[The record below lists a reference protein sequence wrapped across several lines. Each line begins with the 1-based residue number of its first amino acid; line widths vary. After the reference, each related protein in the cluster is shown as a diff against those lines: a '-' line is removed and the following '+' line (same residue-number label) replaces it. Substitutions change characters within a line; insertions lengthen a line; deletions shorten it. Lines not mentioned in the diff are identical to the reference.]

1 MKEII
6 DEIFFKNYSH
16 KELIENLLS
25 KLENENFDDEFVKL
39 LKKLNRVKAIKISE
53 INNNL
58 KFLITISSQIIERNY
73 YYDNYFKIYRMDK
86 IKNTIYYYVIQRN
99 KKHFFKKLA
108 KLKLNIKNRLR
119 NNLIDLSINKELE
132 NYFII
137 KENYALNKNLSS
149 LKKLI
154 KLDMR
159 EAYYNISI
167 QKMKIFDN
175 KHLKIYNSLVSSLA
189 KSLTKIKSNQD
200 YKKSRKEFRRIIL
213 GMLLKDRIRIFY
225 IKNGEQMIRKIVKVK
240 GLWGVLMRK
249 TIDEIINEL
258 LKIFNHKSIKF
269 IWVDCAYIDYNEFYK
284 KTHLIDFR
292 KFQIKEF
299 KFHFENFTIEKKILN
314 LEDDKINYCF
324 DYKLLESLIKNL
336 IK

>member
-1 MKEII
+1 MKII
-6 DEIFFKNYSH
+6 DEIYFKNFSY
-16 KELIENLLS
+16 KELIENLLN

-53 INNNL
+53 INDNL

-73 YYDNYFKIYRMDK
+73 YYDDYFKIYRFDR
-86 IKNTIYYYVIQRN
+86 IKNSIYYYVIQKN

-119 NNLIDLSINKELE
+119 NNLIDLTINKELE

-137 KENYALNKNLSS
+137 KENYALNRNLTAF
-149 LKKLI
+149 KKLV
-154 KLDMR
+154 KLDMK
-159 EAYYNISI
+159 EAYHNIATS
-167 QKMKIFDN
+167 KMHIFDN
-175 KHLKIYNSLVSSLA
+175 KHLKIYNSLVSFLA
-189 KSLTKIKSNQD
+189 KSLMKISNQD

-213 GMLLKDRIRIFY
+213 GMLLKDRVRIIF
-225 IKNGEQMIRKIVKVK
+225 KDKTKIINVG

-249 TIDEIINEL
+249 TIDEIISEL
-258 LKIFNHKSIKF
+258 FKVFNSYEVIKF

-284 KTHLIDFR
+284 KKHLIDFS

-299 KFHFENFTIEKKILN
+299 KFHLENETIEKKILN
-314 LEDDKINYCF
+314 LEDDKVDYCF
-324 DYKLLESLIKNL
+324 DYKLLESLTKKFN
-336 IK
+336 